1 MRFVALGCFSSL
13 FTESVVAVV
22 LANIVVTHHPNNEDS
37 KYSLR
42 YRFNRITDTSG
53 SLQCNACDVDIVS
66 ERIQLECRAV
76 VIYAVY
82 NEIRF

>member
-1 MRFVALGCFSSL
+1 MKWKDEVWTVALGCFSSL
-13 FTESVVAVV
+13 FTESVVVVV

-53 SLQCNACDVDIVS
+53 SLQCNACDVDFLLTS
-66 ERIQLECRAV
+66 CQRGF
-76 VIYAVY
+76 
-82 NEIRF
+82 N